1 MHPIQLASV
10 FFALTCCFAV
20 FGGEVFSQKSSSDV
34 LKFNLPSRAKMSAFS
49 KRRFRRS
56 PEDKETVNINP
67 EEGPCIDPS
76 IPRDRE
82 IKSYSVSYCRLF
94 IQEGPTLHMCIFTL
108 VQFLSFTW
116 SCRCLRVM
124 IFRFAVVFCKWDK
137 TEYIHGLDW

>member
-56 PEDKETVNINP
+56 SEDKDEVNTNLDEGECNNP
-67 EEGPCIDPS
+67 T
-76 IPRDRE
+76 RE
-82 IKSYSVSYCRLF
+82 SGHDIKSYSVSYRRLF
-94 IQEGPTLHMCIFTL
+94 IQEGPTLQIIVYIYSSSISVVYLKLSLFKSDDFSFCSG
-108 VQFLSFTW
+108 FL
-116 SCRCLRVM
+116 
-124 IFRFAVVFCKWDK
+124 
-137 TEYIHGLDW
+137 

>member
-56 PEDKETVNINP
+56 SEDKDKVNTNP
-67 EEGPCIDPS
+67 EKGPCNDPS
-76 IPRDRE
+76 ISRDHE

-108 VQFLSFTW
+108 VQFLSFT
-116 SCRCLRVM
+116 
-124 IFRFAVVFCKWDK
+124 
-137 TEYIHGLDW
+137 

>member
-56 PEDKETVNINP
+56 SEDKDEVNTNLDEGECNNP
-67 EEGPCIDPS
+67 T
-76 IPRDRE
+76 RE
-82 IKSYSVSYCRLF
+82 SGHDIKSYSVSYRRLF

-108 VQFLSFTW
+108 VQFLSFAK

-124 IFRFAVVFCKWDK
+124 IFRFAVAFCK
-137 TEYIHGLDW
+137 